1 MTPSAA
7 VPTPAHLDHDPATCA
22 TAALG
27 PGLTDLRAALEGGLI
42 LPGELGYEERRRGW
56 SRNVD
61 RRPALI
67 VQAVTARDVSAAIHF
82 SRRHQLPLA
91 VRSGGHS
98 VAAHSQIEGGVLIDL
113 GLMTDLD
120 IDVES
125 GTAWAGAGLRARD
138 VTVAAFERGLAL
150 SFGDTGSV
158 GIGGLTLGGGIG
170 FLVRKHGL
178 TIDSLLAVEV
188 VTADGT
194 ILVASAE
201 EHPDL
206 FWGLRGGG
214 ANLGVATRFRYQLNP
229 ISTVLGGMLILPATA
244 DVVER
249 SMRIAEQAPDALTI
263 IGNLMKLPPMPFVD
277 PAFHGQVGWAIQ
289 LVWAGDHAEGTTWV
303 DQLRALATPIADLVG
318 PMPYPG
324 IYAFNEEAEPA
335 APGVTRST
343 FLRTIDTPMLE
354 RLIELAGASTAPVA
368 IVQLRVLG
376 GAMAR
381 VPADATA
388 FAHRAEPYLAGVF
401 AMFPDLAERDRHLAW
416 ANAAMAAM
424 VPASS
429 GVYVNFLE
437 AEGNARIRQA
447 YPDGAFERLA
457 EIKRRYDPDNV
468 FRSNQ
473 NITSAV

>member
-1 MTPSAA
+1 MTPSA
-7 VPTPAHLDHDPATCA
+7 PQITPADPHPGPSTGHVRVSDQ
-22 TAALG
+22 ALAQ
-27 PGLTDLRAALEGGLI
+27 LRAGLSGGLI
-42 LPGELGYEERRRGW
+42 LPAELGFEERRRAW

-67 VQAVTARDVSAAIHF
+67 VQAANAQDVAAAIRF
-82 SRRHQLPLA
+82 SRTHGLPLA

-98 VAAHSQIEGGVLIDL
+98 VAGHSQIEGGVLIDL
-113 GLMTDLD
+113 GLLTDLD
-120 IDVES
+120 IDAAAA
-125 GTAWAGAGLRARD
+125 TAWAGAGLRARD
-138 VTVAAFERGLAL
+138 VTVAAFDHGLAI

-188 VTADGT
+188 VTADGDV
-194 ILVASAE
+194 LVASAT

-214 ANLGVATRFRYQLNP
+214 ANLGVATRFHYQLNP
-229 ISTVLGGMLILPATA
+229 IGTVLGGMLILPATA

-249 SMRIAEQAPDALTI
+249 SMRIAEAAPDDLTI

-277 PAFHGQVGWAIQ
+277 PAFHGRVGWAVQ
-289 LVWAGDHAEGTTWV
+289 LVWAGDPAEGQTWI
-303 DQLRALATPIADLVG
+303 DRLRSLATPIADLVG

-343 FLRTIDTPMLE
+343 FLRAIDAPMLE
-354 RLIELAGASTAPVA
+354 RLIELTDASTAPMA
-368 IVQLRVLG
+368 LVQLRVLG

-381 VPADATA
+381 VPVDATA
-388 FAHRAEPYLAGVF
+388 FGHRAEPYMAGIFVILQ
-401 AMFPDLAERDRHLAW
+401 DLAEREHHVAW
-416 ANAAMAAM
+416 ADAAMEALA
-424 VPASS
+424 PAASS
-429 GVYVNFLE
+429 AYVNFLE
-437 AEGNARIRQA
+437 DEGEARIRQA
-447 YPDGAFERLA
+447 YPHGAYERLA
-457 EIKRRYDPDNV
+457 EVKRRYDPDNV

-473 NITSAV
+473 NIAPKA

>member
-7 VPTPAHLDHDPATCA
+7 LPAPAHLDPDPSPGAS
-22 TAALG
+22 AALG
-27 PGLTDLRAALEGGLI
+27 HDLADLRATLEGGLI

-67 VQAVTARDVSAAIHF
+67 VQAATARDVSAAIRF
-82 SRRHQLPLA
+82 SRSHQLPLA

-98 VAAHSQIEGGVLIDL
+98 VAAHSQIEGGMLIDL
-113 GLMTDLD
+113 GLLTDLD
-120 IDVES
+120 IDTET

-138 VTVAAFERGLAL
+138 MTVAASERGLAI

-194 ILVASAE
+194 ILVASAQ

-289 LVWAGDHAEGTTWV
+289 LVWAGDHDEGTAWV

-354 RLIELAGASTAPVA
+354 RLIELAGASSAPVA

-381 VPADATA
+381 VPAAATA
-388 FAHRAEPYLAGVF
+388 FAHRAEPYLVGVF

-416 ANAAMAAM
+416 ATAAMEAM
-424 VPASS
+424 APASS
-429 GVYVNFLE
+429 SVYVNFLE
-437 AEGNARIRQA
+437 EEGDARIRQA

-473 NITSAV
+473 NIASVA